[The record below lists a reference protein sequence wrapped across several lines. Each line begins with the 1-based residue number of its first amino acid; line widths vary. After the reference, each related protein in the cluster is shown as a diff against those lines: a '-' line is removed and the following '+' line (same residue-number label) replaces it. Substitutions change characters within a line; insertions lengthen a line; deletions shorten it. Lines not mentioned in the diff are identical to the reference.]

1 MPIAITC
8 AGCGKNLK
16 VKDEWAGKKGKCPQC
31 GTTFLIPA
39 AGEASK
45 KAWGSASAAVADKKA
60 REKKGAPITI
70 SPMLIVGGIVVA
82 GLVVGLILF
91 LTGPRKV
98 WAQWEEL
105 GNTPNDAVESVVDLG
120 LKSYLS
126 QHGGWDPSK
135 PSHQPGVQGDSIMFY
150 RPSFVMSMP
159 ETVDFQGASSEGG
172 FKGKYHPKSG
182 EVEADVGI
190 GGMSIAGLGSVKEG
204 KQRITITG
212 RLKSGQTTAEV
223 NGKKAEIVYPKH
235 ADE

>member
-45 KAWGSASAAVADKKA
+45 KAWGGASAAVAEKKA

-70 SPMLIVGGIVVA
+70 SPMLIVGALLIGSLVLGVV
-82 GLVVGLILF
+82 LF
-91 LTGPRKV
+91 LSGPKKV
-98 WAQWEEL
+98 WGQWEEIS
-105 GNTPNDAVESVVDLG
+105 GDANNAVESVISRG
-120 LKSYLS
+120 LQSYES
-126 QHGGWDPSK
+126 HHGWDPGK
-135 PSHQPGVQGDSIMFY
+135 SHSTPGVQGDILFY

-159 ETVDFQGASSEGG
+159 EAVDFQGVSSDGE
-172 FKGKYHPKSG
+172 FHGKYHPKTG
-182 EVEADVGI
+182 EVEATCALGPNQFKRGVGEAKNSAPTI
-190 GGMSIAGLGSVKEG
+190 K
-204 KQRITITG
+204 ITG
-212 RLKSGQTTAEV
+212 RIKNGNVTAEV
-223 NGKKAEIVYPKH
+223 DGKNADIVYPKH